1 MANDAIFKIKDVAG
15 LQQNDTSRNL
25 LITVCAA
32 LQNALDASWTSPR
45 CVASPKRLG
54 AVQCFSKCPH
64 QRHWWSQLVFHQW
77 PRGTNMHVDWG
88 NRRRPPHARSHWR
101 TPSETRC
108 PKCHPDKPGT
118 NRYKWQGHDCGFYCC
133 NRNYNKH
140 WKTIYENRKATS
152 RSVAIYWNIYH
163 KCLGLETLRC
173 DDRPFYFDSLQ
184 WYPSLYRCQTNYCIP
199 RAKTGIANKSQGHR
213 FFNLISIGSN
223 LQRHCDCPGHYHHQ
237 AILGCEVSGSQHTQ
251 GIAPAVQKCSRH
263 SVISLYWWSTGKYI
277 LCSYLD
283 YEWVK
288 FRNVMYTICPVLVSW
303 ALITA
308 HSSIPRWHEP
318 SWDSTRS
325 FQHVV
330 PRGNTAVSFDQIA
343 QGNKQPYIINA
354 ILMKRNGHWV
364 WTVDFDASPQK
375 RHKRS
380 MIPPTSVSHDEVSAV
395 VQTTGRTAPGASSVR
410 SCDLNLRHFELG
422 ESPQLDCR
430 LFWNFLYPFYC
441 ETWTSVSKKFLL
453 QTTVSPKT
461 NSQLAASS
469 YKFEPSDMVREKGN
483 WSVRMRYLD
492 PCQAAAKEN
501 IDPNSKVF
509 RTFHVSFLLVPILL
523 SQLCGCSGRIKG
535 FEAWILRP
543 DSGANQIRSLK

>member
-1 MANDAIFKIKDVAG
+1 MFRF
-15 LQQNDTSRNL
+15 RNL
-25 LITVCAA
+25 EM
-32 LQNALDASWTSPR
+32 
-45 CVASPKRLG
+45 
-54 AVQCFSKCPH
+54 
-64 QRHWWSQLVFHQW
+64 WWSPFLLWFFTMVSILIPVSNQLLHSKSKN
-77 PRGTNMHVDWG
+77 G
-88 NRRRPPHARSHWR
+88 
-101 TPSETRC
+101 
-108 PKCHPDKPGT
+108 
-118 NRYKWQGHDCGFYCC
+118 YC
-133 NRNYNKH
+133 KQ
-140 WKTIYENRKATS
+140 ES
-152 RSVAIYWNIYH
+152 GS
-163 KCLGLETLRC
+163 
-173 DDRPFYFDSLQ
+173 P
-184 WYPSLYRCQTNYCIP
+184 
-199 RAKTGIANKSQGHR
+199 

-251 GIAPAVQKCSRH
+251 GIAHAVQKCSRH

-330 PRGNTAVSFDQIA
+330 PCGNTAVSFDQIA
-343 QGNKQPYIINA
+343 QGNKQPYIISA

-410 SCDLNLRHFELG
+410 SWDLNLRHLELG

-430 LFWNFLYPFYC
+430 LFWFFLYPFYC
-441 ETWTSVSKKFLL
+441 ETWTSVSKIFLL

-501 IDPNSKVF
+501 IDIYTQVMASRLSDWPKQQGLSDIPCFVPVGTHTFVPTLWVF
-509 RTFHVSFLLVPILL
+509 REDQRFWGVNTAPSRTHP
-523 SQLCGCSGRIKG
+523 
-535 FEAWILRP
+535 P
-543 DSGANQIRSLK
+543 DSGANQICSLKNAQHLLNVKQMTCQSASQRNEVIYRSTSVTGQLLLVFTTSYQPTSPSDKVTPSVAGSTTRCSTMDWTAAGAPTVSCTGGHSGSHSPGATAVTWQKQGDTEKIPHTHLSMISGERE